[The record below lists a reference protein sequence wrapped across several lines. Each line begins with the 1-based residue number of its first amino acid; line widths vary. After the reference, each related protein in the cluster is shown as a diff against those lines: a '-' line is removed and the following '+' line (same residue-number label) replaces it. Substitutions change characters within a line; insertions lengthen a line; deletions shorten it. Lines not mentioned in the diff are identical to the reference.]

1 MIREMRYDRDLIAS
15 FFDAY
20 GEREWRRLESTPR
33 ERVSF
38 EVHRRLLD
46 ENVRPGDRVLEVG
59 AGPGRFTLE
68 LASLGARVAVT
79 DVSPRQLELHREKT
93 AGIEEAI
100 EERTLADVIDLS
112 RFEDSS
118 FDVVVAY
125 GGPVSYV
132 VERADEAV
140 AELLR
145 VTRPG
150 GRVLITFMSLVGT
163 VRMAF
168 DFFPELI
175 EKFGWERAVGD
186 VIRTGDLD
194 GEINNGHVMRMYRWR
209 HVQELLARHPCRLL
223 AASAANY
230 LSVERGDALERDP
243 RWLDVE
249 VELCR
254 EPGILDA
261 GTHIVLALERV

>member
-1 MIREMRYDRDLIAS
+1 MIHAMRYDRDLIAS

-20 GEREWRRLESTPR
+20 GEREWERLESSPR

-46 ENVRPGDRVLEVG
+46 ENVRQGDRVLEVG

-68 LASLGARVAVT
+68 LARLGARVTVT
-79 DVSPRQLELHREKT
+79 DLSAGQLELHREKT
-93 AGIEEAI
+93 AAIEGVI
-100 EERTLADVIDLS
+100 EERTVADVVDLS

-118 FDVVVAY
+118 FDVAVAY

-132 VERADEAV
+132 VERADEAM

-150 GRVLITFMSLVGT
+150 GRVLITFMSLVGA

-168 DFFPELI
+168 DFFPELV
-175 EKFGWERAVGD
+175 ERFGWERAVGD

-194 GEINNGHVMRMYRWR
+194 AEINNGHVMRMYRWR
-209 HVQELLARHPCRLL
+209 DVEQLLAGHPCRLL

-230 LSVERGDALERDP
+230 LSVERGADLEGDP

-249 VELCR
+249 VQLCR

-261 GTHIVLALERV
+261 GTHIIVAVERS